1 MAKHVLVAGSLHHDL
16 VVNAEKFPIAD
27 EYLPGHS
34 LRYLP
39 GGKGGN
45 QAIASARNGVVTW
58 FAGRVGDDEAGR
70 ILAANLE
77 AAGVD
82 ISMLRAGAGEVSGAS
97 IAIVNPFGDFGAIV
111 VSGANQSFDPDV
123 VTMPPDIGYLV
134 LQNELPMD
142 ANVALARKAKAAGAL
157 VMLNAC
163 PVRPTQ
169 EDLLDLTDILVLGQA
184 EAEAMAGRSFSSP
197 KVALEAI
204 VPFTDKMLRVAI
216 MLGAGGLVH
225 MERGGRP
232 EYHPAMKGKPE
243 SMHGAMD
250 FFVGAL
256 ASQMASGSE
265 FEAAVH
271 YGQAAA
277 SVFMSTPVERRDL
290 IRATQV
296 RARLG
301 EDDR

>member
-1 MAKHVLVAGSLHHDL
+1 MTKHVLVAGSLHYDL

-27 EYLPGHS
+27 EYLSSRS
-34 LRYLP
+34 LRYMP

-45 QAIASARNGVVTW
+45 QAIASARNGVVTHL
-58 FAGRVGDDEAGR
+58 AARVGDDEAGR

-77 AAGVD
+77 AAGIDV
-82 ISMLRAGAGEVSGAS
+82 SMLQTGVGEISGAS
-97 IAIVNPFGDFGAIV
+97 VAIVNPFGDFGAIV
-111 VSGANQSFDPDV
+111 VSGANLSFDADA

-134 LQNELPMD
+134 LQNELPAD
-142 ANVALARKAKAAGAL
+142 ANVALARKAKAAGAR
-157 VMLNAC
+157 VMLNDC
-163 PVRPTQ
+163 PVRLAQ
-169 EDLLDLTDILVLGQA
+169 EELLYLSDILVLGQA
-184 EAEAMAGRSFSSP
+184 EGEAMAGRSFSSP

-204 VPFTDKMLRVAI
+204 VPLADKVPRVVI

-225 MERGGRP
+225 VERGGRP